1 MNFFLNSN
9 YPSLI
14 ESELPV
20 ENRIQ
25 NVNGKYI
32 MDLSSSVSSKRLQ
45 RNENFAAGYIS
56 EANSSKILDGQ
67 ELGVRP
73 ILRSGGKAAN
83 GNPIIDLNEAIRK
96 DMVFLPDS
104 LVETQQ
110 VKYVIDLKTGERV
123 GFDEACKS
131 GICF

>member
-1 MNFFLNSN
+1 
-9 YPSLI
+9 
-14 ESELPV
+14 
-20 ENRIQ
+20 
-25 NVNGKYI
+25 
-32 MDLSSSVSSKRLQ
+32 
-45 RNENFAAGYIS
+45 
-56 EANSSKILDGQ
+56 
-67 ELGVRP
+67 VRP